1 MIANRTHTVINLEQR
16 SCISGDLTIR
26 YWRGSLYA
34 PPFDIK
40 PTLGEHDYKTC
51 STCQEN
57 RSTIAAQLKERS
69 NRFPNCCDSH
79 RKLVELPCFTVND
92 FCDSNIKCAEKV
104 IFSYQHVINNPD
116 NHQSI
121 LEYLKLVIESFGVFP
136 KGYGE
141 PFLLSDYCRY
151 LKDLISQN
159 TDISTKTKCIIEEYL
174 SSLYENKS
182 GLSDDP
188 VAQICELYN
197 RWLDT
202 FPFGIPFFEKL
213 KVEYRAKTPFYFKYE
228 NNSLFPERGRYI
240 LKTGPEYIQLL
251 ESLTKDLL
259 SKCTAYIRTLST
271 TNEESLIYFHKIVS
285 ERCVFQSIALLSLNA
300 DDSYVNIIDKWL
312 EIQCEY
318 LEQISSAVKQIDNSR
333 NDNYP
338 NDSYKESLTRVEDLK
353 QYLENNALS
362 DIIRE
367 KEEETFL
374 QALFHLIWNRSSFD
388 VNRETNNGHGCVDF
402 KISKGS
408 SDVTIIEF
416 KLASNTNFKSN
427 ITNQV
432 EVYNKANKTNKSIT
446 VIFCFTQDE
455 IRSVKCILQNTGL
468 IKKENY
474 IIIDCIRNK
483 PSASK
488 RR

>member
-1 MIANRTHTVINLEQR
+1 MADRPTHIIHNLK
-16 SCISGDLTIR
+16 SCSCNCGDIKIS
-26 YWRGSLYA
+26 YWKGSLYVV
-34 PPFDIK
+34 
-40 PTLGEHDYKTC
+40 PTSIEVFAGEHDYNNCITC
-51 STCQEN
+51 GKNME
-57 RSTIAAQLKERS
+57 TIASQLEERCG
-69 NRFPNCCDSH
+69 RFPNCCKSH
-79 RKLVELPCFTVND
+79 SRLVHLPYFDVND
-92 FCDSNIKCAEKV
+92 FEDANIKCAEKV
-104 IFSYQHVINNPD
+104 IFTYQHIINNRNNPK
-116 NHQSI
+116 SI
-121 LEYLKLVIESFGVFP
+121 LEYLQYAIESFGIFP
-136 KGYGE
+136 EGYGE
-141 PFLLSDYCRY
+141 PLFLSDYCRY
-151 LKDLISQN
+151 LKDLISLN

-197 RWLDT
+197 RWLET

-285 ERCVFQSIALLSLNA
+285 ERYVFQSLALLSLNA

-312 EIQCEY
+312 EIQYEY
-318 LEQISSAVKQIDNSR
+318 LGHISSAVKQIEDSR
-333 NDNYP
+333 NDKYP
-338 NDSYKESLTRVEDLK
+338 DDSYKEALTRVDDLK

-362 DIIRE
+362 DIVRE
-367 KEEETFL
+367 KEEEKFMQTIFY
-374 QALFHLIWNRSSFD
+374 LIWNRTSFD
-388 VNRETNNGHGCVDF
+388 VNREPNNGYGCVDF
-402 KISKGS
+402 KISKGA